1 MSRRGFFSQIAAA
14 ALAGVV
20 VPRAVPLVDAVGYA
34 YKENGHLFYTLDYQ
48 YRRGVMSQPLGF
60 VWHLDPARG
69 LIRLPVCGE
78 EARRCAGWDGCFTSP
93 LRPPLGDSRTLI

>member
-1 MSRRGFFSQIAAA
+1 MNRRGFFSRIAAA

-20 VPRAVPLVDAVGYA
+20 IPGEAAPRQMSLGELLVSRTIS
-34 YKENGHLFYTLDYQ
+34 EQ

-78 EARRCAGWDGCFTSP
+78 ARRCAGWDGCFTSP
-93 LRPPLGDSRTLI
+93 LRPPLGDSHTLI